1 MSQVIHTSLGDLIS
15 VLYEEFLAVYGD
27 PDIASVA
34 TAATINDMLAES
46 AAQSRAGPAAVGA
59 ESAA

>member
-1 MSQVIHTSLGDLIS
+1 MSQDIHTSLGDLIS

-34 TAATINDMLAES
+34 TAATINDMI
-46 AAQSRAGPAAVGA
+46 AQEVQTS
-59 ESAA
+59 

>member
-1 MSQVIHTSLGDLIS
+1 MSQDIHTSLGDLIS

-34 TAATINDMLAES
+34 TAATINNMLAETLE
-46 AAQSRAGPAAVGA
+46 VGDN
-59 ESAA
+59 

>member
-1 MSQVIHTSLGDLIS
+1 MSQVLHTSLGDLIN

-34 TAATINDMLAES
+34 AAATINDMIAESIAHSRAGPGIAEAES
-46 AAQSRAGPAAVGA
+46 AA
-59 ESAA
+59 